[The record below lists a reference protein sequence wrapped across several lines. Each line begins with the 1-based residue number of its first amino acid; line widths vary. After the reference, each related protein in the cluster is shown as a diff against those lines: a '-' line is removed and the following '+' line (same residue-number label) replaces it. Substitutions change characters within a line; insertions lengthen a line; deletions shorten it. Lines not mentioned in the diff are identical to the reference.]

1 MIKINLLPIKQKQR
15 QYTVV
20 YQLVVGGVVVLMV
33 VMACA
38 VDHIL
43 QKSTESRLT
52 DKKAKM
58 QREITEL
65 ERLIGEV
72 KQFEQ
77 KKAELQRKLDVI
89 NNLKNNKVG
98 PVHLLEELSVN
109 VPKKLWLDSIT
120 ETTTPPAGHA
130 IQLTGRSIN
139 DETIA
144 EFMQKLGESEYFSN
158 VNLIVAQ
165 AAGEQ
170 SGVPL
175 QSFQLTAEM
184 HVPTAAM
191 KKAAA
196 AAAPAPATAPN

>member
-1 MIKINLLPIKQKQR
+1 MIKINLLPIKAKQR

-20 YQLVVGGVVVLMV
+20 YQLVVGGVIILMV
-33 VMACA
+33 FFACA

-43 QKSTESRLT
+43 QKSTESKLVSNKT
-52 DKKAKM
+52 KM
-58 QREITEL
+58 QREIVEL

-98 PVHLLEELSVN
+98 PVHLLEELSVT
-109 VPKKLWLDSIT
+109 VPKKLWLDTIAEVTS
-120 ETTTPPAGHA
+120 PPANHA
-130 IQLTGRSIN
+130 ITLTGKAIS
-139 DETIA
+139 DEVIA
-144 EFMQKLGESEYFSN
+144 EFMSKLDESEYFSN

-184 HVPTAAM
+184 RIPA
-191 KKAAA
+191 KKADGVK
-196 AAAPAPATAPN
+196 PATN

>member
-43 QKSTESRLT
+43 QKSSEGRLV

-109 VPKKLWLDSIT
+109 VPKKLWLDQIQ

-130 IQLTGRSIN
+130 IQLSGKAIN

-144 EFMQKLGESEYFSN
+144 EFMQKLSESEYFSN
-158 VNLIVAQ
+158 VNLVVAQ

-170 SGVPL
+170 QGVPL
-175 QSFQLTAEM
+175 QGFELTADM
-184 HVPTAAM
+184 HIPD
-191 KKAAA
+191 KKAGGAA
-196 AAAPAPATAPN
+196 ATTTPAPATPN

>member
-1 MIKINLLPIKQKQR
+1 MIKINLLPIKAKQR

-20 YQLVVGGVVVLMV
+20 YQLVVGGVIMLMV
-33 VMACA
+33 IFACG

-43 QKSTESRLT
+43 QKSTESKLASNKT
-52 DKKAKM
+52 KM
-58 QREITEL
+58 QREIAEL

-98 PVHLLEELSVN
+98 PVHLLEELSVT
-109 VPKKLWLDSIT
+109 VPKKLWLDAIN

-130 IQLTGRSIN
+130 ISLTGKAIS
-139 DETIA
+139 DEVIA
-144 EFMQKLGESEYFSN
+144 EFMSKLEESEYFTN

-170 SGVPL
+170 QGVPI
-175 QSFQLTAEM
+175 QTFQLTAEM
-184 HVPTAAM
+184 HIPT
-191 KKAAA
+191 KAAA
-196 AAAPAPATAPN
+196 KPATN

>member
-1 MIKINLLPIKQKQR
+1 MIKINLLPIKAKQR

-20 YQLVVGGVVVLMV
+20 YQLVVGGVIILMV
-33 VMACA
+33 FFACA

-43 QKSTESRLT
+43 QKSTESKLVGNR
-52 DKKAKM
+52 DKMK
-58 QREITEL
+58 REIVEL

-98 PVHLLEELSVN
+98 PVHLLEELSVT
-109 VPKKLWLDSIT
+109 VPKKLWLDTIAEVTS
-120 ETTTPPAGHA
+120 PPANHA
-130 IQLTGRSIN
+130 ITLTGKAIS
-139 DETIA
+139 DEVIA
-144 EFMQKLGESEYFSN
+144 EFMSKLDESEYFSN

-184 HVPTAAM
+184 RIPV
-191 KKAAA
+191 KKADGVK
-196 AAAPAPATAPN
+196 PATN